1 PPSSR
6 VRLLQRLLSRIPDR
20 RGNCTPFSYYRLHV
34 LTLYRDYD
42 SSIPRHIFRVNPFID
57 NSLLDKI
64 VVWEGG
70 VMKRLRLRLDDELKR
85 RGMTQTQ
92 LIELTGMRPTTISEM
107 VRNVRSRWDIRN
119 IERVADALGIDP
131 RDLIESYEE

>member
-1 PPSSR
+1 
-6 VRLLQRLLSRIPDR
+6 
-20 RGNCTPFSYYRLHV
+20 
-34 LTLYRDYD
+34 
-42 SSIPRHIFRVNPFID
+42 
-57 NSLLDKI
+57 
-64 VVWEGG
+64 
-70 VMKRLRLRLDDELKR
+70 MKRLRLRLDDELKR

>member
-1 PPSSR
+1 
-6 VRLLQRLLSRIPDR
+6 
-20 RGNCTPFSYYRLHV
+20 
-34 LTLYRDYD
+34 
-42 SSIPRHIFRVNPFID
+42 
-57 NSLLDKI
+57 
-64 VVWEGG
+64 
-70 VMKRLRLRLDDELKR
+70 MKRLRLRLDDELKR

-119 IERVADALGIDP
+119 IERVADALDIDP